1 MGRFR
6 EGGKVVFPRAVAEEF
21 CFIHGEV
28 CEKEFDGCD
37 WGDICVPWG
46 SIQARARAE
55 GGEGLLDLVQIG

>member
-1 MGRFR
+1 M
-6 EGGKVVFPRAVAEEF
+6 FPRAVAEEF